1 MNEAYQPPSI
11 VAVGDFTELTRAV
24 RDGGVVD
31 FVGGWWF

>member
-1 MNEAYQPPSI
+1 MGKAYQAPSI
-11 VAVGDFTELTRAV
+11 VAAGDFTELTQAV